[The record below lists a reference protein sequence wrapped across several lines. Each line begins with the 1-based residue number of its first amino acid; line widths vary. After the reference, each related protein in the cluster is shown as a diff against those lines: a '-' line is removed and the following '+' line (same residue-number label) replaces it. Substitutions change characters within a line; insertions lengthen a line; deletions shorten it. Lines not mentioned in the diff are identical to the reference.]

1 MDWDAEVEAAH
12 KEKQARLHAEAE
24 KAAAEEQAI
33 AERDALRDALCVAV
47 EQVRDALV
55 RADWPAASW
64 HRPGFVSWLKLA
76 HVLRGQTTAHMRAT
90 EIEEIIHDE
99 SNRAT
104 TRYAEITYYKYPD
117 IYDGH
122 LIWVKAG
129 YGGVIRE
136 EFRLRDVKF
145 LGSQLNRLTPELVLR
160 AAARY
165 CGEHEVS
172 LDLG

>member
-1 MDWDAEVEAAH
+1 MDWDAEIEAAR

-33 AERDALRDALCVAV
+33 AERDERRDALCVAV

-55 RADWPAASW
+55 RANWPAADW
-64 HRPGFVSWLKLA
+64 YRPGFVSWLKLA
-76 HVLRGQTTAHMRAT
+76 HVLRGQTTAHMRIT
-90 EIEEIIHDE
+90 EIEEVIHDE

-122 LIWVKAG
+122 LIWVK
-129 YGGVIRE
+129 GGFGAMRE
-136 EFRLRDVKF
+136 EFRVRDVKF
-145 LGSQLNRLTPELVLR
+145 LGTQLYRLTPELVLR